1 MTCMARGGSRH
12 VKHHLGIQGRLGFQ
26 VRVVNSLES
35 LEQVQRKI
43 LNLSGGEPMMH
54 YNPNRHNSKYRH
66 GLILPAIIQLVPY
79 HHHMNSGVW

>member
-26 VRVVNSLES
+26 VRVV
-35 LEQVQRKI
+35 QREI
-43 LNLSGGEPMMH
+43 LNISGGEPMMH